1 MGDIVISIYN
11 LTRKKTAILRNL
23 YQVSYE
29 KPVNQIW
36 SAGFYLPAN
45 DPARKKIE
53 QLHFAEIKDVDG
65 EYIGLFRVMNRTT
78 TFNSTGKYI
87 KYDLSHVLSTLIDS
101 AIEGY
106 RQTGKAWTTKAVIEW
121 ILSFQNV
128 KNWQLG
134 RCDFDSLFEYSFE
147 NQNGLADAL
156 FSVTEPFSEEFMWTY
171 DTTSYPWTI
180 NLIKPDTKPV
190 CRIREGWN
198 LKNLSV
204 EENPLKIV
212 NKIYAL
218 GKGDGINN
226 LNFKKING
234 GKNYVEDIVSQNDYG
249 LIEYIWKD
257 ERFLNEEALLASA
270 KAMLEKFKRPLVI
283 WDTTALDLTKSIP
296 SKSTIKIPSVDK
308 LRSGQVVQL
317 WTEMF
322 GVVNLRIVNEKKSDM
337 FGDPGSIDLEIG
349 YIGETIATTLADLER
364 KMEIY
369 KLSSVGATNKDTVT
383 FAENCDEGFPLKIKF
398 YCEEELKRIN
408 KILLTY
414 QTERYRAYSRATKG
428 GGAIVSGGTTAGGG
442 AYVSGSSTQSG
453 GGTTVG
459 STSQSGG
466 GSTQTS
472 SANGSHRHK
481 MFTFEGVINHNWGAA
496 NTANVFMGYN
506 RSMPIYVDGS
516 SQTGDLY
523 TAEAADN
530 HTHSVTV
537 PAHSHDFSVAIPAHS
552 HQFNI
557 NIPNHTHD
565 FKVDIPDHTH
575 EIDYGIWEDSATPSK
590 VEVKIDN
597 NVVATL
603 TGTTA
608 DRFDIV
614 EYLYNDDGIVTRGWH
629 TIEIKPIGARARFV
643 GQCTIYGFIGATDG
657 GEF

>member
-1 MGDIVISIYN
+1 MISIYN
-11 LTRKKTAILRNL
+11 LSRKKTAILRNF
-23 YQVSYE
+23 YKVSYE

-53 QLHFAEIKDVDG
+53 QLHYAEIKDKDG
-65 EYIGLFRVMNRTT
+65 EYIGLFRIMNRTT
-78 TFNSTGKYI
+78 TFDSTGKYI
-87 KYDLSHVLSTLIDS
+87 KYELSHVLSTLIDS

-106 RQTGKAWTTKAVIEW
+106 KQTGKAWTTTKVINW
-121 ILSFQNV
+121 ILSFQKV

-134 RCDFDSLFEYSFE
+134 RCDFDRLFEYSFE

-156 FSVTEPFSEEFMWTY
+156 FSVTEPFSEEYMWTY

-198 LKNLSV
+198 LKDLSV
-204 EENPLKIV
+204 EENPLKVV

-234 GKNYVEDIVSQNDYG
+234 GKNYVEDVQSQSDYG

-257 ERFLNEEALLASA
+257 ERFTNEESLLASA
-270 KAMLEKFKRPLVI
+270 AAMLEKFKRPIVT
-283 WDTTALDLTKSIP
+283 WKTTAVDLTKSIP

-349 YIGETIATTLADLER
+349 YIGETVATTLADLER
-364 KMEIY
+364 KMEIS

-383 FAENCDEGFPLKIKF
+383 FAENCDESFPLVINF

-414 QTERYRAYSRATKG
+414 QTEKYRAYSKATKG
-428 GGAIVSGGTTAGGG
+428 GGAIVSGGTTEGGG

-472 SANGSHRHK
+472 SANGSHRHL
-481 MFTFEGVINHNWGAA
+481 MFRMGSNAQAISSGLVYTAAQSSIGGSRGV
-496 NTANVFMGYN
+496 VL
-506 RSMPIYVDGS
+506 SSKDGDPP
-516 SQTGDLY
+516 GDLY

-530 HTHSVTV
+530 HSHTVNIPAHTHNFSVTV
-537 PAHSHDFSVAIPAHS
+537 PAHS

-565 FKVDIPDHTH
+565 FKIDIPDHTH
-575 EIDYGIWEDSATPSK
+575 EIDYGIWEDSKTPSK

-597 NVVATL
+597 KVVTTL
-603 TGTTA
+603 TGTSA

-614 EYLYNDDGIVTRGWH
+614 EFLYNDDGLVTRGWH

>member
-1 MGDIVISIYN
+1 MITTYN
-11 LTRKKTAILRNL
+11 FDRKKTAILRNV

-53 QLHFAEIKDVDG
+53 QLHYAEIKDKDG
-65 EYIGLFRVMNRTT
+65 EYIGLFRIMNRTT
-78 TFNSTGKYI
+78 TFDSTGKYI
-87 KYDLSHVLSTLIDS
+87 KYELSHVLSTLIDS

-106 RQTGKAWTTKAVIEW
+106 KQTGKAWTTTKVINW
-121 ILSFQNV
+121 ILSFQKV

-134 RCDFDSLFEYSFE
+134 RCDFDRLFEYSFE

-156 FSVTEPFSEEFMWTY
+156 FSVTEPFPEDFMWTY

-198 LKNLSV
+198 LKDLSV
-204 EENPLKIV
+204 EENPLKVV

-226 LNFKKING
+226 LNFKKINN
-234 GKNYVEDIVSQNDYG
+234 GKNYVEDLNSQNEYG

-257 ERFLNEEALLASA
+257 ERFTNEQSLLASA
-270 KAMLEKFKRPLVI
+270 KAMLEKFKRPIVS
-283 WDTTALDLTKSIP
+283 WKTTAVDLTKSIP
-296 SKSTIKIPSVDK
+296 SKSTIRIPSIDK
-308 LRSGQVVQL
+308 LRTGQVVQL

-322 GVVNLRIVNEKKSDM
+322 GTVNLRIVNEKKSDM
-337 FGDPGSIDLEIG
+337 FGDPGNIQLEIG
-349 YIGETIATTLADLER
+349 YIGETVATTLADLER
-364 KMEIY
+364 KMEIS

-383 FAENCDEGFPLKIKF
+383 FAENCDESFPLVINF

-414 QTERYRAYSRATKG
+414 QTEKYRAYSKATKG
-428 GGAIVSGGTTAGGG
+428 GGAIVSGGTTEGGG

-472 SANGSHRHK
+472 SANGSHRHL
-481 MFTFEGVINHNWGAA
+481 MFRMGSNAQAISSGLVYTAAQSSIGGSRGV
-496 NTANVFMGYN
+496 VL
-506 RSMPIYVDGS
+506 SSKDGDPP
-516 SQTGDLY
+516 GDLY

-530 HTHSVTV
+530 HSHTVNIPAHTHGFSVTV
-537 PAHSHDFSVAIPAHS
+537 PAHS

-565 FKVDIPDHTH
+565 FKIDIPDHTH
-575 EIDYGIWEDSATPSK
+575 EIDYGIWEDSKIPSK

-597 NVVATL
+597 KVVTTL
-603 TGTTA
+603 TGTSA

-614 EYLYNDDGIVTRGWH
+614 EFLYNDDGLVTRGWH

>member
-1 MGDIVISIYN
+1 MISIYN
-11 LTRKKTAILRNL
+11 LSRKKTAILRNF
-23 YQVSYE
+23 YKVSYE

-53 QLHFAEIKDVDG
+53 QLHYAEIKDKDG
-65 EYIGLFRVMNRTT
+65 EYIGLFRIMNRTT
-78 TFNSTGKYI
+78 TFDSTGKYI
-87 KYDLSHVLSTLIDS
+87 KYELSHVLSTLIDS

-106 RQTGKAWTTKAVIEW
+106 KQTGKAWTTTKVINW
-121 ILSFQNV
+121 ILSFQKV

-134 RCDFDSLFEYSFE
+134 RCDFDRLFEYSFE

-198 LKNLSV
+198 LKDLSV
-204 EENPLKIV
+204 EENPLKVV

-234 GKNYVEDIVSQNDYG
+234 GKNYVEDLQSQNDYG

-257 ERFLNEEALLASA
+257 ERFTNEESLLASA
-270 KAMLEKFKRPLVI
+270 TAMLEKFKRPIVT
-283 WDTTALDLTKSIP
+283 WKTTAVDLTKSIP

-337 FGDPGSIDLEIG
+337 FGDPGNIDLEIG
-349 YIGETIATTLADLER
+349 YIGETVATTLADLER
-364 KMEIY
+364 KMEIS

-383 FAENCDEGFPLKIKF
+383 FAENCDESFPLVINF

-414 QTERYRAYSRATKG
+414 QTEKYRAYSKATKG
-428 GGAIVSGGTTAGGG
+428 GGAIVSGGTTEGGG

-472 SANGSHRHK
+472 SANGSHRHL
-481 MFTFEGVINHNWGAA
+481 MFRMGSNAQAISSGLVYTAAQSSIGGSRGV
-496 NTANVFMGYN
+496 VL
-506 RSMPIYVDGS
+506 SSKDGDPP
-516 SQTGDLY
+516 GDLY

-530 HTHSVTV
+530 HSHTVNIPAHTHGFSVTV
-537 PAHSHDFSVAIPAHS
+537 PAHS

-557 NIPNHTHD
+557 NIPNHTHN
-565 FKVDIPDHTH
+565 FKIDIPDHTH
-575 EIDYGIWEDSATPSK
+575 EIDYGIWEDSKIPSK

-597 NVVATL
+597 KVVTTL
-603 TGTTA
+603 TGTSA

-614 EYLYNDDGIVTRGWH
+614 EFLYNDDGLVTRGWH

>member
-1 MGDIVISIYN
+1 MITIYN
-11 LTRKKTAILRNL
+11 LNKKKTAILRNF
-23 YQVSYE
+23 YKVSYE

-53 QLHFAEIKDVDG
+53 QLHYAEIKDKDG
-65 EYIGLFRVMNRTT
+65 EYIGLFRIMNRTT
-78 TFNSTGKYI
+78 TFNSSGKYI
-87 KYDLSHVLSTLIDS
+87 KYELSHVLSTLIDS

-106 RQTGKAWTTKAVIEW
+106 KQTGKAWTTTKVINW
-121 ILSFQNV
+121 ILSFQKV

-134 RCDFDSLFEYSFE
+134 RCDFDRLFEYSFE

-156 FSVTEPFSEEFMWTY
+156 FSVTEPFSEEYMWTY
-171 DTTSYPWTI
+171 DTTTYPWTI

-198 LKNLSV
+198 LKDLSV
-204 EENPLKIV
+204 EENPLKVV

-234 GKNYVEDIVSQNDYG
+234 GKNYVEDLQSQNDYG

-257 ERFLNEEALLASA
+257 ERFTNEESLLASA
-270 KAMLEKFKRPLVI
+270 TAMLEKFKRPIVT
-283 WDTTALDLTKSIP
+283 WKTTAVDLTKSIP

-337 FGDPGSIDLEIG
+337 FGDPGNIDLEIG
-349 YIGETIATTLADLER
+349 YIGETVATTLADLER
-364 KMEIY
+364 QMEIS

-383 FAENCDEGFPLKIKF
+383 FAENCDENFPLKINF

-414 QTERYRAYSRATKG
+414 QTEKYRAYSKATKG

-466 GSTQTS
+466 GATS
-472 SANGSHRHK
+472 SANGSHRHATLK
-481 MFTFEGVINHNWGAA
+481 YISDVSGETSVGSPRLYEAYGTGFRLIIPSV
-496 NTANVFMGYN
+496 
-506 RSMPIYVDGS
+506 SMAGDVTT
-516 SQTGDLY
+516 SQ
-523 TAEAADN
+523 AADD
-530 HTHSVTV
+530 HTHTV
-537 PAHSHDFSVAIPAHS
+537 PAHTHNFSVTVPAHS

-565 FKVDIPDHTH
+565 FKIDIPDHTH
-575 EIDYGIWEDSATPSK
+575 EIDYGIWEDSKIPSK

-597 NVVATL
+597 KLVTTL
-603 TGTTA
+603 TSTSA

-614 EYLYNDDGIVTRGWH
+614 EFLYNDDGLVTRGWH

>member
-1 MGDIVISIYN
+1 MITIYN
-11 LTRKKTAILRNL
+11 LNQKKTAILRNP

-45 DPARKKIE
+45 DPARRKIE
-53 QLHFAEIKDVDG
+53 QLHYAEIKDKDG
-65 EYIGLFRVMNRTT
+65 EYIGLFRIMNRTT

-87 KYDLSHVLSTLIDS
+87 KYELSHVLSTLIDS

-106 RQTGKAWTTKAVIEW
+106 KQTGKAWTTTKVINW
-121 ILSFQNV
+121 ILSFQKV

-134 RCDFDSLFEYSFE
+134 RCDFDRLFEYSFE

-171 DTTSYPWTI
+171 DTTTYPWTI

-198 LKNLSV
+198 LKDLSV
-204 EENPLKIV
+204 EENPLKVV

-234 GKNYVEDIVSQNDYG
+234 GKNYVEDPQSQSDYG

-257 ERFLNEEALLASA
+257 ERFTNEESLLASA
-270 KAMLEKFKRPLVI
+270 TAMLEKFKRPIVT
-283 WDTTALDLTKSIP
+283 WKTTAVDLTKSIP

-337 FGDPGSIDLEIG
+337 FGNPGSIDLEIG
-349 YIGETIATTLADLER
+349 YIGETVATTLADLER
-364 KMEIY
+364 KMEIS

-383 FAENCDEGFPLKIKF
+383 FAENCDENFPLKIKF

-408 KILLTY
+408 KVLLTY
-414 QTERYRAYSRATKG
+414 QTEKYRAYSKATKG

-472 SANGSHRHK
+472 SANGSHRHL
-481 MFTFEGVINHNWGAA
+481 MFRMGSNAQAISSGLVYTAAQSSIGGSRGV
-496 NTANVFMGYN
+496 VL
-506 RSMPIYVDGS
+506 SSKDGDPP
-516 SQTGDLY
+516 GDLY

-530 HTHSVTV
+530 HSHTV
-537 PAHSHDFSVAIPAHS
+537 NIPAHTHDFSVTVPAHS

-565 FKVDIPDHTH
+565 FKIDIPDHTH
-575 EIDYGIWEDSATPSK
+575 EIDYGIWEDSKTPSK

-597 NVVATL
+597 KVVTTL
-603 TGTTA
+603 TGTSA

-614 EYLYNDDGIVTRGWH
+614 EFLYNDDGLVTRGWH

>member
-1 MGDIVISIYN
+1 MISLYN
-11 LTRKKTAILRNL
+11 LGRKKTAVLRNP

-45 DPARKKIE
+45 DPARKKVE
-53 QLHFAEIKDVDG
+53 QLHYAELKDNDG

-87 KYDLSHVLSTLIDS
+87 KYELSHVLSTLIDS

-106 RQTGKAWTTKAVIEW
+106 KQTGRAWTTKAVIEW
-121 ILSFQNV
+121 ILSFQKV
-128 KNWQLG
+128 KNWKLG
-134 RCDFDSLFEYSFE
+134 RCDFDRLFEYSFE

-156 FSVTEPFSEEFMWTY
+156 FSVTEPFPEDFMWTY

-198 LKNLSV
+198 LKDLSV
-204 EENPLKIV
+204 EENPLKVV

-234 GKNYVEDIVSQNDYG
+234 GKNYVEDLNSQNEYG

-257 ERFLNEEALLASA
+257 ERFTNEQSLLASA
-270 KAMLEKFKRPLVI
+270 KAMLEKFKRPIVS
-283 WDTTALDLTKSIP
+283 WKTTAVDLTKSIP
-296 SKSTIKIPSVDK
+296 SKSTIRIPSIDK
-308 LRSGQVVQL
+308 LRTGQVVQL

-322 GVVNLRIVNEKKSDM
+322 GTVNLRIVNEKKSDM
-337 FGDPGSIDLEIG
+337 FGDPGNIQLEIG
-349 YIGETIATTLADLER
+349 YIGETVATTLADLER
-364 KMEIY
+364 KMEIS

-537 PAHSHDFSVAIPAHS
+537 PAHSHNFSVSIPAHS

-565 FKVDIPDHTH
+565 FKVDIPDHIH

-603 TGTTA
+603 TGTSA

>member
-1 MGDIVISIYN
+1 MISVFN
-11 LTRKKTAILRNL
+11 QNRKKILIIRNS

-45 DPARKKIE
+45 DPARRKIE
-53 QLHFAEIKDVDG
+53 QLHYAEIKDKDG
-65 EYIGLFRVMNRTT
+65 EYIGLFRIMNRTT

-87 KYDLSHVLSTLIDS
+87 KYELSHVLSTLIDS

-106 RQTGKAWTTKAVIEW
+106 KQTGKAWTTTKVINW
-121 ILSFQNV
+121 ILSFQKV

-134 RCDFDSLFEYSFE
+134 RCDFDRLFEYSFE

-171 DTTSYPWTI
+171 DTTTYPWTI

-198 LKNLSV
+198 LKDLSV
-204 EENPLKIV
+204 EENPLKVV

-234 GKNYVEDIVSQNDYG
+234 GKNYVEDPQSQSEYG

-257 ERFLNEEALLASA
+257 ERFTNEESLLASA
-270 KAMLEKFKRPLVI
+270 TAMLEKFKRPIVT
-283 WDTTALDLTKSIP
+283 WKTTAVDLTKSIP

-337 FGDPGSIDLEIG
+337 FGDPGNIDLEIG
-349 YIGETIATTLADLER
+349 YIGETVATTLADLER
-364 KMEIY
+364 KMEIS

-383 FAENCDEGFPLKIKF
+383 FAENCDENFPLKIKF

-414 QTERYRAYSRATKG
+414 QTEKYRAYSKATKG

-472 SANGSHRHK
+472 SANGSHRHL
-481 MFTFEGVINHNWGAA
+481 MFRMGTNAQAISSGLVYTAAQSSIGGSRGV
-496 NTANVFMGYN
+496 VL
-506 RSMPIYVDGS
+506 SSKDGDPP
-516 SQTGDLY
+516 GDLY

-530 HTHSVTV
+530 HSHTV
-537 PAHSHDFSVAIPAHS
+537 NIPAHTHDFSVTVPAHS

-565 FKVDIPDHTH
+565 FKIDIPDHTH
-575 EIDYGIWEDSATPSK
+575 EIDYGIWEDSKTPSK

-597 NVVATL
+597 KVVTTL
-603 TGTTA
+603 TGTSA

-614 EYLYNDDGIVTRGWH
+614 EFLYNDDGLVTRGWH

>member
-1 MGDIVISIYN
+1 MISIYN
-11 LTRKKTAILRNL
+11 LSRKKTAILRNF
-23 YQVSYE
+23 YKVSYE

-53 QLHFAEIKDVDG
+53 QLHYAEIKDKDG
-65 EYIGLFRVMNRTT
+65 EYIGLFRIMNRTT
-78 TFNSTGKYI
+78 TFDSTGKYI
-87 KYDLSHVLSTLIDS
+87 KYELSHVLSTLIDS

-106 RQTGKAWTTKAVIEW
+106 KQTGKAWTTTKVINW
-121 ILSFQNV
+121 ILSFQKV

-134 RCDFDSLFEYSFE
+134 RCDFDRLFEYSFE

-156 FSVTEPFSEEFMWTY
+156 FSVTEPFPEDFMWTY

-198 LKNLSV
+198 LKDLSV
-204 EENPLKIV
+204 EENPLKVV

-226 LNFKKING
+226 LNFKKINN
-234 GKNYVEDIVSQNDYG
+234 GKNYVEDLNSQNEYG

-257 ERFLNEEALLASA
+257 ERFTNEQSLLASA
-270 KAMLEKFKRPLVI
+270 KAMLEKFKRPIVS
-283 WDTTALDLTKSIP
+283 WKTTAVDLTKSIP
-296 SKSTIKIPSVDK
+296 SKSTIRIPSIDK
-308 LRSGQVVQL
+308 LRTGQVVQL

-322 GVVNLRIVNEKKSDM
+322 GTVNLRIVNEKKSDM
-337 FGDPGSIDLEIG
+337 FGDPGNIQLEIG
-349 YIGETIATTLADLER
+349 YIGETVATTLADLER
-364 KMEIY
+364 KMEIS

-383 FAENCDEGFPLKIKF
+383 FAENCDESFPLVINF

-414 QTERYRAYSRATKG
+414 QTEKYRAYSKATKG
-428 GGAIVSGGTTAGGG
+428 GGAIVSGGTTEGGG

-472 SANGSHRHK
+472 SANGSHRHL
-481 MFTFEGVINHNWGAA
+481 MFRMGSNAQAISSGLVYTAAQSSIGGSRGV
-496 NTANVFMGYN
+496 VL
-506 RSMPIYVDGS
+506 SSKDGDPP
-516 SQTGDLY
+516 GDLY

-530 HTHSVTV
+530 HSHTVNIPAHTHGFSVTV
-537 PAHSHDFSVAIPAHS
+537 PAHS

-565 FKVDIPDHTH
+565 FKIDIPDHTH
-575 EIDYGIWEDSATPSK
+575 EIDYGIWEDSKIPSK

-597 NVVATL
+597 KVVTTL
-603 TGTTA
+603 TGTSA

-614 EYLYNDDGIVTRGWH
+614 EFLYNDDGLVTRGWH

>member
-1 MGDIVISIYN
+1 MITIYN
-11 LTRKKTAILRNL
+11 LNQRKTAILRNP

-53 QLHFAEIKDVDG
+53 QLHFAEIKDTDG
-65 EYIGLFRVMNRTT
+65 EYIGLFRIMNRTT

-87 KYDLSHVLSTLIDS
+87 KYELSHVLSTLIDS

-106 RQTGKAWTTKAVIEW
+106 RQTGRAWTTRRVIEW
-121 ILSFQNV
+121 ILSFQKV

-134 RCDFDSLFEYSFE
+134 RCDFDRLFEYSFE

-156 FSVTEPFSEEFMWTY
+156 FSITEPFSEDFMWSY
-171 DTTSYPWTI
+171 DTTTYPWTI
-180 NLIKPDTKPV
+180 NLIKPETKPV

-198 LKNLSV
+198 LKDLSV
-204 EENPLKIV
+204 EENPLKVV

-234 GKNYVEDIVSQNDYG
+234 GKNYVEDIQSQNDYG

-257 ERFLNEEALLASA
+257 ERFTNEESLLASA
-270 KAMLEKFKRPLVI
+270 TAMLEKFKRPI
-283 WDTTALDLTKSIP
+283 ITWKTTVVDLTKSIP

-349 YIGETIATTLADLER
+349 YIGETVATTLADLER
-364 KMEIY
+364 KMEIS

-383 FAENCDEGFPLKIKF
+383 FAENCDENFSLKIKF

-414 QTERYRAYSRATKG
+414 QTEKYRAYSKATKG

-472 SANGSHRHK
+472 SANGSHRHL
-481 MFTFEGVINHNWGAA
+481 MFRMGTNAQAISSGLVYTAAQSSIGGSRGV
-496 NTANVFMGYN
+496 VL
-506 RSMPIYVDGS
+506 SSKDGDPP
-516 SQTGDLY
+516 GDLY

-530 HTHSVTV
+530 HSHTV
-537 PAHSHDFSVAIPAHS
+537 NIPAHTHDFSVTVPAHS

-557 NIPNHTHD
+557 NIPNHTHN
-565 FKVDIPDHTH
+565 FKIDIPDHTH
-575 EIDYGIWEDSATPSK
+575 EIDYGIWEDSKTPSK

-597 NVVATL
+597 KVVTTL
-603 TGTTA
+603 TGTSA

-614 EYLYNDDGIVTRGWH
+614 EFLYNDDGLVTRGWH

>member
-1 MGDIVISIYN
+1 VISLYN
-11 LTRKKTAILRNL
+11 LGRKKTAVLRNP

-45 DPARKKIE
+45 DPARKKVE
-53 QLHFAEIKDVDG
+53 QLHYAELKDNDG

-87 KYDLSHVLSTLIDS
+87 KYELSHVLSTLIDS

-106 RQTGKAWTTKAVIEW
+106 KQTGRAWTTKAVIEW
-121 ILSFQNV
+121 ILSFQKV
-128 KNWQLG
+128 KNWKLG
-134 RCDFDSLFEYSFE
+134 RCDFDRLFEYSFE

-156 FSVTEPFSEEFMWTY
+156 FSVTEPFPEDFMWTY

-198 LKNLSV
+198 LKDLSV
-204 EENPLKIV
+204 EENPLKVV

-234 GKNYVEDIVSQNDYG
+234 GKNYVEDLNSQNEYG

-257 ERFLNEEALLASA
+257 ERFTNEQSLLASA
-270 KAMLEKFKRPLVI
+270 KAMLEKFKRPIVS
-283 WDTTALDLTKSIP
+283 WKTTAVDLTKSIP
-296 SKSTIKIPSVDK
+296 SKSTIRIPSIDK
-308 LRSGQVVQL
+308 LRTGQVVQL

-322 GVVNLRIVNEKKSDM
+322 GTVNLRIVNEKKSDM
-337 FGDPGSIDLEIG
+337 FGDPGNIQLEIG
-349 YIGETIATTLADLER
+349 YIGETVATTLADLER
-364 KMEIY
+364 KMEIS

-537 PAHSHDFSVAIPAHS
+537 PAHSHNFSVSIPAHS

-565 FKVDIPDHTH
+565 FKVDIPDHIH

-603 TGTTA
+603 TGTSA

>member
-1 MGDIVISIYN
+1 MISIYN
-11 LTRKKTAILRNL
+11 LSRKKTAILRNF
-23 YQVSYE
+23 YKVSYE

-53 QLHFAEIKDVDG
+53 QLHYAEIKDKDG
-65 EYIGLFRVMNRTT
+65 EYIGLFRIMNRTT
-78 TFNSTGKYI
+78 TFDSTGKYI
-87 KYDLSHVLSTLIDS
+87 KYELSHVLSTLIDS

-106 RQTGKAWTTKAVIEW
+106 KQTGKAWTTTKVINW
-121 ILSFQNV
+121 ILSFQKV

-134 RCDFDSLFEYSFE
+134 RCDFDRLFEYSFE

-198 LKNLSV
+198 LKDLSV
-204 EENPLKIV
+204 EENPLKVV

-234 GKNYVEDIVSQNDYG
+234 GKNYVEDLQSQNDYG

-257 ERFLNEEALLASA
+257 ERFTNEESLLASA
-270 KAMLEKFKRPLVI
+270 TAMLEKFKRPIVT
-283 WDTTALDLTKSIP
+283 WKTTAVDLTKSIP

-349 YIGETIATTLADLER
+349 YIGETVATTLADLER
-364 KMEIY
+364 KMEIS

-383 FAENCDEGFPLKIKF
+383 FAENCDENFPLKINF

-414 QTERYRAYSRATKG
+414 QTEKYRAYSKATKG

-472 SANGSHRHK
+472 SANGSHRHL
-481 MFTFEGVINHNWGAA
+481 MFRMGSNAQAISSGLVYTAAQSSIGGSRGV
-496 NTANVFMGYN
+496 VL
-506 RSMPIYVDGS
+506 SSKDGDPP
-516 SQTGDLY
+516 GDLY

-530 HTHSVTV
+530 HSHTVNIPAHTHGFSVTV
-537 PAHSHDFSVAIPAHS
+537 PAHS

-565 FKVDIPDHTH
+565 FKIDIPDHTH
-575 EIDYGIWEDSATPSK
+575 EIDYGIWEDSKIPSK

-597 NVVATL
+597 KVVTTL
-603 TGTTA
+603 TGTSA

-614 EYLYNDDGIVTRGWH
+614 EFLYNDDGLVTRGWH

>member
-1 MGDIVISIYN
+1 MISILN
-11 LTRKKTAILRNL
+11 LNRKKTAVLRNP

-45 DPARKKIE
+45 DPARKKVE
-53 QLHFAEIKDVDG
+53 QLHYAEIKDNDG

-87 KYDLSHVLSTLIDS
+87 KYELSHVLSTLIDS

-106 RQTGKAWTTKAVIEW
+106 KQTGRAWTTKAVIEW
-121 ILSFQNV
+121 ILSFQKV
-128 KNWQLG
+128 KNWKLG
-134 RCDFDSLFEYSFE
+134 RCDFDRLFEYSFE

-156 FSVTEPFSEEFMWTY
+156 FSVTEPFPEDFMWTY

-198 LKNLSV
+198 LKDLSV
-204 EENPLKIV
+204 EENPLKVV

-234 GKNYVEDIVSQNDYG
+234 GKNYVEDLNSQNEYG

-257 ERFLNEEALLASA
+257 ERFTNEQSLLASA
-270 KAMLEKFKRPLVI
+270 KAMLEKFKRPIVS
-283 WDTTALDLTKSIP
+283 WKTTAVDLTKSIP
-296 SKSTIKIPSVDK
+296 SKSIIRIPSIDK
-308 LRSGQVVQL
+308 LRTGQVVQL

-322 GVVNLRIVNEKKSDM
+322 GTVNLRIVNEKKPDM
-337 FGDPGSIDLEIG
+337 FGDPGNIQLEIG
-349 YIGETIATTLADLER
+349 YIGETVATTLADLER
-364 KMEIY
+364 KMEIA

-383 FAENCDEGFPLKIKF
+383 FAENCDEGFPLEIKF

-428 GGAIVSGGTTAGGG
+428 GGAVISGGTTSGGG

-466 GSTQTS
+466 GATS
-472 SANGSHRHK
+472 SANGSHRHR
-481 MFTFEGVINHNWGAA
+481 MFIDQTDFVGPVNTNPRLYSAYGQGFLKFEST
-496 NTANVFMGYN
+496 NTND
-506 RSMPIYVDGS
+506 IYTE
-516 SQTGDLY
+516 Q
-523 TAEAADN
+523 AADN
-530 HTHSVTV
+530 HTHTVPAHTHDFSVTV
-537 PAHSHDFSVAIPAHS
+537 PPHS

-565 FKVDIPDHTH
+565 FQVALPDHTH
-575 EIDYGIWEDSATPSK
+575 EIDYGIWEDSKTPTR

-603 TGTTA
+603 TGTSA

>member
-1 MGDIVISIYN
+1 MISILN
-11 LTRKKTAILRNL
+11 LNRKKTAVLRNS

-29 KPVNQIW
+29 KTVNQIW

-45 DPARKKIE
+45 DPARKKVE
-53 QLHFAEIKDVDG
+53 QLHYAEIKDNDG

-87 KYDLSHVLSTLIDS
+87 KYELSHVLSTLIDS

-106 RQTGKAWTTKAVIEW
+106 KQTGRAWTTKAVIEW
-121 ILSFQNV
+121 ILSFQKV
-128 KNWQLG
+128 KNWKLG
-134 RCDFDSLFEYSFE
+134 RCDFDRLFEYSFE

-156 FSVTEPFSEEFMWTY
+156 FSVTEPFPEDFMWTY

-198 LKNLSV
+198 LKDLSV
-204 EENPLKIV
+204 EENPLKVV

-234 GKNYVEDIVSQNDYG
+234 GKNYVEDLNSQNEYG

-257 ERFLNEEALLASA
+257 ERFTNEQSLLASA
-270 KAMLEKFKRPLVI
+270 KAMLEKFKRPIVS
-283 WDTTALDLTKSIP
+283 WKTTAVDLTKSIP
-296 SKSTIKIPSVDK
+296 SKSTIRIPSIDK
-308 LRSGQVVQL
+308 LRTGQVVQL

-322 GVVNLRIVNEKKSDM
+322 GTVNLRIVNEKKSDM
-337 FGDPGSIDLEIG
+337 FGDPGNIQLEIG
-349 YIGETIATTLADLER
+349 YIGETVATTLADLER
-364 KMEIY
+364 KMEIA

-383 FAENCDEGFPLKIKF
+383 FAENCDEAFPLEIKF

-428 GGAIVSGGTTAGGG
+428 GGAVISGGTTSGGG

-466 GSTQTS
+466 GATS
-472 SANGSHRHK
+472 SANGSHRHR
-481 MFTFEGVINHNWGAA
+481 MFIDQTDFVGPVNTNPRLYSAYGQGFLKFEST
-496 NTANVFMGYN
+496 NTND
-506 RSMPIYVDGS
+506 IYTE
-516 SQTGDLY
+516 Q
-523 TAEAADN
+523 AADN
-530 HTHSVTV
+530 HTHTVPAHTHDFSVTV
-537 PAHSHDFSVAIPAHS
+537 PPHS
-552 HQFNI
+552 HQFSI
-557 NIPNHTHD
+557 NIPNHTHN
-565 FKVDIPDHTH
+565 FQVALPDHTH
-575 EIDYGIWEDSATPSK
+575 EIDYGIWEDSKTPTR

-603 TGTTA
+603 TGTSA

>member
-1 MGDIVISIYN
+1 M
-11 LTRKKTAILRNL
+11 RNP

-45 DPARKKIE
+45 DPARKKVE
-53 QLHFAEIKDVDG
+53 QLHYAEIKDNDG

-87 KYDLSHVLSTLIDS
+87 KYELSHVLSTLIDS

-106 RQTGKAWTTKAVIEW
+106 KQTGRAWTTKAVIEW
-121 ILSFQNV
+121 ILSFQKV
-128 KNWQLG
+128 KNWKLG
-134 RCDFDSLFEYSFE
+134 RCDFDRLFEYSFE

-156 FSVTEPFSEEFMWTY
+156 FSVTEPFPEDFMWTY

-198 LKNLSV
+198 LKDLSV
-204 EENPLKIV
+204 EENPLKVV

-234 GKNYVEDIVSQNDYG
+234 GKNYVEDLNSQNEYG

-257 ERFLNEEALLASA
+257 ERFTNEQSLLASA
-270 KAMLEKFKRPLVI
+270 KAMLEKFKRPIVS
-283 WDTTALDLTKSIP
+283 WKTTAVDLTKSIP
-296 SKSTIKIPSVDK
+296 SKSTIRIPSIDK
-308 LRSGQVVQL
+308 LRTGQVVQL

-322 GVVNLRIVNEKKSDM
+322 GTVNLRIVNEKKSDM
-337 FGDPGSIDLEIG
+337 FGDPGNIQLEIG
-349 YIGETIATTLADLER
+349 YIGETVATTLADLER
-364 KMEIY
+364 KMEIA

-383 FAENCDEGFPLKIKF
+383 FAENCDEGFPLEIKF

-428 GGAIVSGGTTAGGG
+428 GGAVISGGTTSGGG

-466 GSTQTS
+466 GATS
-472 SANGSHRHK
+472 SANGSHRHR
-481 MFTFEGVINHNWGAA
+481 MFIDQTDFVGPVNTNPRLYSAYGQGFLKFEST
-496 NTANVFMGYN
+496 NTND
-506 RSMPIYVDGS
+506 IYTE
-516 SQTGDLY
+516 Q
-523 TAEAADN
+523 AADN
-530 HTHSVTV
+530 HTHTVPAHTHDFSVTV
-537 PAHSHDFSVAIPAHS
+537 PPHS

-565 FKVDIPDHTH
+565 FQVALPDHTH
-575 EIDYGIWEDSATPSK
+575 EIDYGIWEDSKTPTR

-597 NVVATL
+597 NVVASL
-603 TGTTA
+603 TGTSA

-614 EYLYNDDGIVTRGWH
+614 QFLYNEDGIVTRGWH

>member
-1 MGDIVISIYN
+1 MITIYN
-11 LTRKKTAILRNL
+11 LNQKKTAILRNP

-45 DPARKKIE
+45 DPAKRKIE
-53 QLHFAEIKDVDG
+53 QLHYAEIKDKDG
-65 EYIGLFRVMNRTT
+65 EYIGLFRIMNRTT

-87 KYDLSHVLSTLIDS
+87 KYELSHVLSTLIDS

-106 RQTGKAWTTKAVIEW
+106 KQTGKAWTTTKVINW
-121 ILSFQNV
+121 ILSFQKV

-134 RCDFDSLFEYSFE
+134 RCDFDRLFEYSFE

-156 FSVTEPFSEEFMWTY
+156 FSVTEPFPEDFMWTY
-171 DTTSYPWTI
+171 DTTTYPWTI

-198 LKNLSV
+198 LKDLSV
-204 EENPLKIV
+204 EENPLKVV

-234 GKNYVEDIVSQNDYG
+234 GKNYVEDPQSQSEYG

-257 ERFLNEEALLASA
+257 ERFTNEESLLASA
-270 KAMLEKFKRPLVI
+270 TAMLEKFKRPIVT
-283 WDTTALDLTKSIP
+283 WKTTAVDLTKSIP

-349 YIGETIATTLADLER
+349 YIGETVATTLADLER
-364 KMEIY
+364 KMEIA

-466 GSTQTS
+466 GATS
-472 SANGSHRHK
+472 SANGSHRHATLK
-481 MFTFEGVINHNWGAA
+481 YISDVSAETSVGSPRLYEAYGTGFRLIIPSV
-496 NTANVFMGYN
+496 
-506 RSMPIYVDGS
+506 SMAGDVTT
-516 SQTGDLY
+516 SQ
-523 TAEAADN
+523 AADN
-530 HTHSVTV
+530 HTHTV
-537 PAHSHDFSVAIPAHS
+537 PAHTHDFSVTVPAHS

-565 FKVDIPDHTH
+565 FQINIPDHTH
-575 EIDYGIWEDSATPSK
+575 EIDYGIWEDSKTPSK

-597 NVVATL
+597 KVVTTL
-603 TGTTA
+603 TGTNA

-614 EYLYNDDGIVTRGWH
+614 EFLYNDDGLVTRGWH

>member
-1 MGDIVISIYN
+1 MISIYN
-11 LTRKKTAILRNL
+11 LSRKKTAILRNF
-23 YQVSYE
+23 YKVSYE

-53 QLHFAEIKDVDG
+53 QLHYAEIKDKDG
-65 EYIGLFRVMNRTT
+65 EYIGLFRIMNRTT
-78 TFNSTGKYI
+78 TFDSTGKYI
-87 KYDLSHVLSTLIDS
+87 KYELSHVLSTLIDS

-106 RQTGKAWTTKAVIEW
+106 KQTGKAWTTTKVINW
-121 ILSFQNV
+121 ILSFQKV

-134 RCDFDSLFEYSFE
+134 RCDFDRLFEYSFE

-198 LKNLSV
+198 LKDLSV
-204 EENPLKIV
+204 EENPLKVV

-234 GKNYVEDIVSQNDYG
+234 GKNYVEDLQSQNDYG

-257 ERFLNEEALLASA
+257 ERFTNEESLLASA
-270 KAMLEKFKRPLVI
+270 TAMLEKFKRPIVT
-283 WDTTALDLTKSIP
+283 WKTTAVDLTKSIP

-349 YIGETIATTLADLER
+349 YIGETVATTLADLER
-364 KMEIY
+364 KMEIS

-383 FAENCDEGFPLKIKF
+383 FAENCDESFPLVINF

-414 QTERYRAYSRATKG
+414 QTEKYRAYSKATKG
-428 GGAIVSGGTTAGGG
+428 GGAIVSGGTTEGGG

-472 SANGSHRHK
+472 SANGSHRHL
-481 MFTFEGVINHNWGAA
+481 MFRMGSNAQAISSGLVYTAAQSSIGGSRGV
-496 NTANVFMGYN
+496 VL
-506 RSMPIYVDGS
+506 SSKDGDPP
-516 SQTGDLY
+516 GDLY

-530 HTHSVTV
+530 HSHTVNIPAHTHGFSVTV
-537 PAHSHDFSVAIPAHS
+537 PAHS

-565 FKVDIPDHTH
+565 FKIDIPDHTH
-575 EIDYGIWEDSATPSK
+575 EIDYGIWEDSKIPSK

-597 NVVATL
+597 KVVTTL
-603 TGTTA
+603 TGTSA

-614 EYLYNDDGIVTRGWH
+614 EFLYNDDGLVTRGWH

>member
-1 MGDIVISIYN
+1 MN
-11 LTRKKTAILRNL
+11 LNRKKTAVLRNP

-45 DPARKKIE
+45 DPARKKVE
-53 QLHFAEIKDVDG
+53 QLHYAEIKDNDG

-87 KYDLSHVLSTLIDS
+87 KYELSHVLSTLIDS

-106 RQTGKAWTTKAVIEW
+106 KQTGRAWTTKAVIEW
-121 ILSFQNV
+121 ILSFQKV
-128 KNWQLG
+128 KNWKLG
-134 RCDFDSLFEYSFE
+134 RCDFDRLFEYSFE

-156 FSVTEPFSEEFMWTY
+156 FSVTEPFPEDFMWTY

-198 LKNLSV
+198 LKDLSV
-204 EENPLKIV
+204 EENPLKVV

-234 GKNYVEDIVSQNDYG
+234 GKNYVEDLNSQNEYG

-257 ERFLNEEALLASA
+257 ERFTNEQSLLASA
-270 KAMLEKFKRPLVI
+270 KAMLEKFKRPIVS
-283 WDTTALDLTKSIP
+283 WKTTAVDLTKSIP
-296 SKSTIKIPSVDK
+296 SKSTIRIPSIDK
-308 LRSGQVVQL
+308 LRTGQVVQL

-322 GVVNLRIVNEKKSDM
+322 GTVNLRIVNEKKSDM
-337 FGDPGSIDLEIG
+337 FGDPGNIQLEIG
-349 YIGETIATTLADLER
+349 YIGETVATTLADLER
-364 KMEIY
+364 KMEIA

-383 FAENCDEGFPLKIKF
+383 FAENCDEGFPLEIKF

-428 GGAIVSGGTTAGGG
+428 GGAVISGGTTSGGG

-466 GSTQTS
+466 GATS
-472 SANGSHRHK
+472 SANGSHRHR
-481 MFTFEGVINHNWGAA
+481 MFIDQTDFVGPVNTNPRLYSAYGQGFLKFEST
-496 NTANVFMGYN
+496 NTND
-506 RSMPIYVDGS
+506 IYTE
-516 SQTGDLY
+516 Q
-523 TAEAADN
+523 AADN
-530 HTHSVTV
+530 HTHTVPAHTHDFSVTV
-537 PAHSHDFSVAIPAHS
+537 PSHS
-552 HQFNI
+552 HQFSI

-565 FKVDIPDHTH
+565 FQVALPDHTH
-575 EIDYGIWEDSATPSK
+575 EIDYGIWEDSKTPTR

-603 TGTTA
+603 TGTSA

>member
-1 MGDIVISIYN
+1 MISIYN
-11 LTRKKTAILRNL
+11 LSRKKTAILRNF
-23 YQVSYE
+23 YKVSYE

-53 QLHFAEIKDVDG
+53 QLHYAEIKDKDG
-65 EYIGLFRVMNRTT
+65 EYIGLFRIMNRTT
-78 TFNSTGKYI
+78 TFDSTGKYI
-87 KYDLSHVLSTLIDS
+87 KYELSHVLSTLIDS

-106 RQTGKAWTTKAVIEW
+106 KQTGKAWTTTKVINW
-121 ILSFQNV
+121 ILSFQKV

-134 RCDFDSLFEYSFE
+134 RCDFDRLFEYSFE

-156 FSVTEPFSEEFMWTY
+156 FSVTEPFSEEYMWTY

-198 LKNLSV
+198 LKDLSV
-204 EENPLKIV
+204 EENPLKVV

-234 GKNYVEDIVSQNDYG
+234 GKNYVEDVQSQSDYG

-257 ERFLNEEALLASA
+257 ERFTNEESLLASA
-270 KAMLEKFKRPLVI
+270 AAMLEKFKRPIVT
-283 WDTTALDLTKSIP
+283 WKTTAVDLTKSIP

-349 YIGETIATTLADLER
+349 YIGETVATTLADLER
-364 KMEIY
+364 KMEIA
-369 KLSSVGATNKDTVT
+369 KLSSVGATNKDTVI
-383 FAENCDEGFPLKIKF
+383 FAENCDENFPLVIKF

-414 QTERYRAYSRATKG
+414 QTEKYRAYSKATKG
-428 GGAIVSGGTTAGGG
+428 GGAVVKGGTTSGGG

-472 SANGSHRHK
+472 SANGSHRHL
-481 MFTFEGVINHNWGAA
+481 MFRMGSNAQAISSGLVYTAAQSSIGGSRGV
-496 NTANVFMGYN
+496 VL
-506 RSMPIYVDGS
+506 SSKDGDPP
-516 SQTGDLY
+516 GDLY

-530 HTHSVTV
+530 HSHTV
-537 PAHSHDFSVAIPAHS
+537 NIPAHTHDFSVTVPAHS

-565 FKVDIPDHTH
+565 FKIDIPDHTH
-575 EIDYGIWEDSATPSK
+575 EIDYGIWEDSKIPSK

-597 NVVATL
+597 KLVTTL
-603 TGTTA
+603 TGTSA

-614 EYLYNDDGIVTRGWH
+614 EFLYNDDGLVTRGWH

>member
-1 MGDIVISIYN
+1 MISIYN
-11 LTRKKTAILRNL
+11 LSRKKTAILRNF
-23 YQVSYE
+23 YKVSYE

-53 QLHFAEIKDVDG
+53 QLHYAEIKDKDG
-65 EYIGLFRVMNRTT
+65 EYIGLFRIMNRTT
-78 TFNSTGKYI
+78 TFDSTGKYI
-87 KYDLSHVLSTLIDS
+87 KYELSHVLSTLIDS

-106 RQTGKAWTTKAVIEW
+106 KQTGKAWTTTKVINW
-121 ILSFQNV
+121 ILSFQKV

-134 RCDFDSLFEYSFE
+134 RCDFDRLFEYSFE

-156 FSVTEPFSEEFMWTY
+156 FSVTEPFSEEYMWTY

-198 LKNLSV
+198 LKDLSV
-204 EENPLKIV
+204 EENPLKVV

-234 GKNYVEDIVSQNDYG
+234 GKNYVEDVQSQSDYG

-257 ERFLNEEALLASA
+257 ERFTNEESLLASA
-270 KAMLEKFKRPLVI
+270 AAMLEKFKRPIVT
-283 WDTTALDLTKSIP
+283 WKTTAVDLTKSIP

-349 YIGETIATTLADLER
+349 YIGETVATTLADLER
-364 KMEIY
+364 KMEIA

-383 FAENCDEGFPLKIKF
+383 FAENCDENFPLVIKF

-414 QTERYRAYSRATKG
+414 QTEKYRAYSKATKG
-428 GGAIVSGGTTAGGG
+428 GGAVVKGGTTSGGG

-472 SANGSHRHK
+472 SANGSHRHL
-481 MFTFEGVINHNWGAA
+481 MFRMGSNAQAISSGLVYTAAQSSIGGSRGV
-496 NTANVFMGYN
+496 VL
-506 RSMPIYVDGS
+506 SSKDGDPP
-516 SQTGDLY
+516 GDLY

-530 HTHSVTV
+530 HSHTV
-537 PAHSHDFSVAIPAHS
+537 NIPAHTHDFSVTVPAHS

-565 FKVDIPDHTH
+565 FKIDIPEHTH
-575 EIDYGIWEDSATPSK
+575 EIDYGIWEDSKTPSK

-597 NVVATL
+597 KVVTTL
-603 TGTTA
+603 TGTSA

-614 EYLYNDDGIVTRGWH
+614 EFLYNDDGLVTRGWH
-629 TIEIKPIGARARFV
+629 TIEIKPIRARARFV

>member
-1 MGDIVISIYN
+1 MITIYN
-11 LTRKKTAILRNL
+11 LEQKKTAILR
-23 YQVSYE
+23 YPYHVSYE

-45 DPARKKIE
+45 DPARKKVE
-53 QLHFAEIKDVDG
+53 QLHYAELKDNDG

-78 TFNSTGKYI
+78 TFNSAGKYI
-87 KYDLSHVLSTLIDS
+87 KYELSHVLSTLIDS

-106 RQTGKAWTTKAVIEW
+106 KQTGKAWTTTKVINW
-121 ILSFQNV
+121 ILSFQKV

-134 RCDFDSLFEYSFE
+134 RCDFDRLFEYSFE

-171 DTTSYPWTI
+171 DTTTYPWTI
-180 NLIKPDTKPV
+180 NLIKPHTKPV

-198 LKNLSV
+198 LKDLSV
-204 EENPLKIV
+204 EENPLKVV

-234 GKNYVEDIVSQNDYG
+234 GKNYVEDPQSQSDYG

-257 ERFLNEEALLASA
+257 ERFTNEESLLASA
-270 KAMLEKFKRPLVI
+270 TAMLEKFKRPIVT
-283 WDTTALDLTKSIP
+283 WKTTAVDLTKSIP

-349 YIGETIATTLADLER
+349 YIGETVATTLADLER
-364 KMEIY
+364 KMEIS

-383 FAENCDEGFPLKIKF
+383 FAENCDEIFPLKINF

-414 QTERYRAYSRATKG
+414 QTEKYRAYSKATKG

-472 SANGSHRHK
+472 SANGSHRHL
-481 MFTFEGVINHNWGAA
+481 MFRMGSNAQAISSGLVYTAAQSSIGGSRGV
-496 NTANVFMGYN
+496 VL
-506 RSMPIYVDGS
+506 SSKDGDPP
-516 SQTGDLY
+516 GDLY

-530 HTHSVTV
+530 HTHSVNIPAHTHNFSVAV
-537 PAHSHDFSVAIPAHS
+537 PAHSHD
-552 HQFNI
+552 FNI

-565 FKVDIPDHTH
+565 FKIDIPDHTH
-575 EIDYGIWEDSATPSK
+575 EIDYGIWEDSKTPSK

-597 NVVATL
+597 KVVTTL
-603 TGTTA
+603 TGTSA

-614 EYLYNDDGIVTRGWH
+614 EFLYNDDGLVTRGWH

>member
-1 MGDIVISIYN
+1 MISIFDLKRN
-11 LTRKKTAILRNL
+11 KTAVLQNP

-45 DPARKKIE
+45 DPARKKVE
-53 QLHFAEIKDVDG
+53 QLHYAELKDNDG

-87 KYDLSHVLSTLIDS
+87 KYELSHVLSTLIDS

-106 RQTGKAWTTKAVIEW
+106 KQTGRAWTTKAVIEW
-121 ILSFQNV
+121 ILSFQKV
-128 KNWQLG
+128 KNWKLG
-134 RCDFDSLFEYSFE
+134 RCDFDRLFEYSFE

-156 FSVTEPFSEEFMWTY
+156 FSVTEPFPEDFMWTY

-198 LKNLSV
+198 LKDLSV
-204 EENPLKIV
+204 EENPLKVV

-234 GKNYVEDIVSQNDYG
+234 GKNYVEDFNSQNEYG

-257 ERFLNEEALLASA
+257 ERFTNEQSLLASA
-270 KAMLEKFKRPLVI
+270 KAMLEKFKRPIVS
-283 WDTTALDLTKSIP
+283 WKTTAVDLTKSIP
-296 SKSTIKIPSVDK
+296 SKSTIRIPSIDK
-308 LRSGQVVQL
+308 LRTGQVVQL

-322 GVVNLRIVNEKKSDM
+322 GTVNLRIVNEKKSDM
-337 FGDPGSIDLEIG
+337 FGDPGNIQLEIG
-349 YIGETIATTLADLER
+349 YIGETVATTLADLER
-364 KMEIY
+364 KMEIA

-530 HTHSVTV
+530 HTHSITV
-537 PAHSHDFSVAIPAHS
+537 PAHSHDFSVSIPAHS

-565 FKVDIPDHTH
+565 FKVDIPDHIH
-575 EIDYGIWEDSATPSK
+575 EIDYGIWENSATPSK

-603 TGTTA
+603 TGTSA

>member
-1 MGDIVISIYN
+1 MISILN
-11 LTRKKTAILRNL
+11 LNRKKTAVLRNP

-45 DPARKKIE
+45 DPARKKVE
-53 QLHFAEIKDVDG
+53 QLHYAEIKDNDG

-87 KYDLSHVLSTLIDS
+87 KYELSHVLSTLIDS

-106 RQTGKAWTTKAVIEW
+106 KQTGRAWTTKAVIEW
-121 ILSFQNV
+121 ILSFQKV
-128 KNWQLG
+128 KNWKLG
-134 RCDFDSLFEYSFE
+134 RCDFDRLFEYSFE

-156 FSVTEPFSEEFMWTY
+156 FSVTEPFPEDFMWTY

-198 LKNLSV
+198 LKDLSV
-204 EENPLKIV
+204 EENPLKVV

-234 GKNYVEDIVSQNDYG
+234 GKNYVEDLNSQNEYG

-257 ERFLNEEALLASA
+257 ERFTNEQSLLASA
-270 KAMLEKFKRPLVI
+270 KAMLEKFKRPIVS
-283 WDTTALDLTKSIP
+283 WKTTAVDLTKSIP
-296 SKSTIKIPSVDK
+296 SKSTIRIPSIDK
-308 LRSGQVVQL
+308 LRTGQVVQL

-322 GVVNLRIVNEKKSDM
+322 GTVNLRIVNEKKSDM
-337 FGDPGSIDLEIG
+337 FGDPGNIQLEIG
-349 YIGETIATTLADLER
+349 YIGETVATTLADLER
-364 KMEIY
+364 KMEIA

-383 FAENCDEGFPLKIKF
+383 FAENCDEGFPLEIKF

-428 GGAIVSGGTTAGGG
+428 GGAVISGGTTSGGG

-466 GSTQTS
+466 GATS
-472 SANGSHRHK
+472 SANGSHRHR
-481 MFTFEGVINHNWGAA
+481 MFIDQTDFVGPVNTNPRLYSAYGQGFLKFEST
-496 NTANVFMGYN
+496 NTND
-506 RSMPIYVDGS
+506 IYTE
-516 SQTGDLY
+516 Q
-523 TAEAADN
+523 AADN
-530 HTHSVTV
+530 HTHTVPAHTHDFSVTV
-537 PAHSHDFSVAIPAHS
+537 PSHS
-552 HQFNI
+552 HQFSI

-565 FKVDIPDHTH
+565 FQVALPDHTH
-575 EIDYGIWEDSATPSK
+575 EIDYGIWEDSKTPTR

-603 TGTTA
+603 TGTSA

>member
-1 MGDIVISIYN
+1 MISIYN
-11 LTRKKTAILRNL
+11 LSRKKTAILRNF
-23 YQVSYE
+23 YKVSYE

-45 DPARKKIE
+45 DPVRKKIE
-53 QLHFAEIKDVDG
+53 QLHYAEIKDKDG
-65 EYIGLFRVMNRTT
+65 EYIGLFRIMNRTT
-78 TFNSTGKYI
+78 TFKLTGKYI
-87 KYDLSHVLSTLIDS
+87 KYELSHVLSTLIDS

-106 RQTGKAWTTKAVIEW
+106 KQTGKAWTTTKVINW
-121 ILSFQNV
+121 ILSFQKV

-134 RCDFDSLFEYSFE
+134 RCDFDRLFEYSFE

-198 LKNLSV
+198 LKDLSV
-204 EENPLKIV
+204 EENPLKVV

-234 GKNYVEDIVSQNDYG
+234 GKNYVEDLQSQNDYG

-257 ERFLNEEALLASA
+257 ERFTNEESLLASA
-270 KAMLEKFKRPLVI
+270 TAMLDKFKRPIVT
-283 WDTTALDLTKSIP
+283 WTTTAIDLTKSIP

-337 FGDPGSIDLEIG
+337 FGDPGNIDLEIG
-349 YIGETIATTLADLER
+349 YIGETVATTLADLER
-364 KMEIY
+364 KMEIS

-383 FAENCDEGFPLKIKF
+383 FAENCDENFPLKINF

-414 QTERYRAYSRATKG
+414 QTEKYRAYSKATKG

-472 SANGSHRHK
+472 SANGSHRHL
-481 MFTFEGVINHNWGAA
+481 MFRMGSNAQAISSGLVYTAAQSSIGGSRGV
-496 NTANVFMGYN
+496 VL
-506 RSMPIYVDGS
+506 SSKDGDPP
-516 SQTGDLY
+516 GDLY

-530 HTHSVTV
+530 HSHTV
-537 PAHSHDFSVAIPAHS
+537 NIPAHTHDFSVTVPAHS

-565 FKVDIPDHTH
+565 YKIDIPDHTH
-575 EIDYGIWEDSATPSK
+575 EIDYGIWEDSKTPSK

-597 NVVATL
+597 KVVTTL
-603 TGTTA
+603 TGTSA

-614 EYLYNDDGIVTRGWH
+614 EFLYNDDGLVTRGWH

>member
-1 MGDIVISIYN
+1 MISILN
-11 LTRKKTAILRNL
+11 LNRKKTAVLRNP

-45 DPARKKIE
+45 DPARKKVE
-53 QLHFAEIKDVDG
+53 QLHYAEIKDNDS

-87 KYDLSHVLSTLIDS
+87 KYELSHVLSTLIDS

-106 RQTGKAWTTKAVIEW
+106 KQTGRAWTTKAVIEW
-121 ILSFQNV
+121 ILSFQKV
-128 KNWQLG
+128 KNWKLG
-134 RCDFDSLFEYSFE
+134 RCDFDRLFEYSFE

-156 FSVTEPFSEEFMWTY
+156 FSVTEPFPEDFMWTY

-198 LKNLSV
+198 LKDLSV
-204 EENPLKIV
+204 EENPLKVV

-234 GKNYVEDIVSQNDYG
+234 GKNYVEDLNSQNEYG

-257 ERFLNEEALLASA
+257 ERFTNEQSLLASA
-270 KAMLEKFKRPLVI
+270 KAMLEKFKRPIVS
-283 WDTTALDLTKSIP
+283 WKTTAVDLTKSIP
-296 SKSTIKIPSVDK
+296 SKSTIRIPSIDK
-308 LRSGQVVQL
+308 LRTGQVVQL

-322 GVVNLRIVNEKKSDM
+322 GTVNLRIVNEKKSDM
-337 FGDPGSIDLEIG
+337 FGDPGNIQLEIG
-349 YIGETIATTLADLER
+349 YIGETVATTLADLER
-364 KMEIY
+364 KMEIA

-383 FAENCDEGFPLKIKF
+383 FAENCDEGFPLEIKF

-428 GGAIVSGGTTAGGG
+428 GGAVISGGTTSGGG

-466 GSTQTS
+466 GATS
-472 SANGSHRHK
+472 SANGSHRHR
-481 MFTFEGVINHNWGAA
+481 MFIDQTDFVGPVNTNPRLYSAYGQGFLKFEST
-496 NTANVFMGYN
+496 NTND
-506 RSMPIYVDGS
+506 IYTE
-516 SQTGDLY
+516 Q
-523 TAEAADN
+523 AADN
-530 HTHSVTV
+530 HTHTVPAHTHDFSVTV
-537 PAHSHDFSVAIPAHS
+537 PSHS
-552 HQFNI
+552 HQFSI

-565 FKVDIPDHTH
+565 FQVALPDHTH
-575 EIDYGIWEDSATPSK
+575 EIDYGIWEDSKTPTR

-603 TGTTA
+603 TGTNA

-643 GQCTIYGFIGATDG
+643 GQCTIYGFIGATEG

>member
-1 MGDIVISIYN
+1 MISIYN
-11 LTRKKTAILRNL
+11 LSRKKTAILRNF
-23 YQVSYE
+23 YKVSYE

-53 QLHFAEIKDVDG
+53 QLHYAEIKDKDG
-65 EYIGLFRVMNRTT
+65 EYIGLFRIMNRTT

-87 KYDLSHVLSTLIDS
+87 KYELSHVLSTLIDS

-106 RQTGKAWTTKAVIEW
+106 KQTGKAWTTTKVINW
-121 ILSFQNV
+121 ILSFQKV

-134 RCDFDSLFEYSFE
+134 RCDFDRLFEYSFE

-198 LKNLSV
+198 LKDLSV
-204 EENPLKIV
+204 EENPLKVV

-226 LNFKKING
+226 LNFKKIND
-234 GKNYVEDIVSQNDYG
+234 GKNYVEDLQSQNDYG

-257 ERFLNEEALLASA
+257 ERFTNEESLLASA
-270 KAMLEKFKRPLVI
+270 TAMLDKFKRPIVT
-283 WDTTALDLTKSIP
+283 WTTTAIDLTKSIP

-337 FGDPGSIDLEIG
+337 FGDPGNIDLEIG
-349 YIGETIATTLADLER
+349 YIGETVATTLADLER
-364 KMEIY
+364 KMEIS

-383 FAENCDEGFPLKIKF
+383 FAENCDENFPLKINF

-414 QTERYRAYSRATKG
+414 QTEKYRAYSKATKG

-472 SANGSHRHK
+472 SANGSHRHL
-481 MFTFEGVINHNWGAA
+481 MFRMGSNAQAISSGLVYTAAQSSIGGSRGV
-496 NTANVFMGYN
+496 VL
-506 RSMPIYVDGS
+506 SSKDGDPP
-516 SQTGDLY
+516 GDLY

-530 HTHSVTV
+530 HTHSVNIPAHTHNFSVTV
-537 PAHSHDFSVAIPAHS
+537 PAHSHD
-552 HQFNI
+552 FNI

-565 FKVDIPDHTH
+565 FKIDIPDHTH
-575 EIDYGIWEDSATPSK
+575 EIDYGIWEDSKTPSK

-597 NVVATL
+597 KVVTTL
-603 TGTTA
+603 TGTSA

-614 EYLYNDDGIVTRGWH
+614 EFLYNDDGLVTRGWH

>member
-1 MGDIVISIYN
+1 MITIFN
-11 LTRKKTAILRNL
+11 LNRAKTAILRNP
-23 YQVSYE
+23 YKVSYE

-36 SAGFYLPAN
+36 SAGFYLPTN
-45 DPARKKIE
+45 DPARKKVE
-53 QLHFAEIKDVDG
+53 QLHYAEIKDNDG
-65 EYIGLFRVMNRTT
+65 EYIGLFRIMNRTT

-87 KYDLSHVLSTLIDS
+87 KYELSHVLSTLIDS

-106 RQTGKAWTTKAVIEW
+106 KQTGKAWTTTKVINW
-121 ILSFQNV
+121 ILSFQKV

-134 RCDFDSLFEYSFE
+134 RCDFDRLFEYSFE

-171 DTTSYPWTI
+171 DTTTYPWTI
-180 NLIKPDTKPV
+180 NLIKPETKPA

-198 LKNLSV
+198 LKDLSV
-204 EENPLKIV
+204 EENPLKVV

-234 GKNYVEDIVSQNDYG
+234 GKNYVEDPQSQSDYG

-257 ERFLNEEALLASA
+257 ERFTNEDSLLASA
-270 KAMLEKFKRPLVI
+270 TAILEKFKRPIVT
-283 WDTTALDLTKSIP
+283 WKTTAVDLTKSIP

-322 GVVNLRIVNEKKSDM
+322 GIANLRIVNEKKSDM
-337 FGDPGSIDLEIG
+337 FGDPGNIDLEIG
-349 YIGETIATTLADLER
+349 YIGETVATTLADLER
-364 KMEIY
+364 KMEIS

-383 FAENCDEGFPLKIKF
+383 FAENCDENFPLKINF

-414 QTERYRAYSRATKG
+414 QTEKYRAYSKATKG

-472 SANGSHRHK
+472 SANGSHRHL
-481 MFTFEGVINHNWGAA
+481 MFRMGSNAQAISSGLVYTAAQSSIGGSRGV
-496 NTANVFMGYN
+496 VL
-506 RSMPIYVDGS
+506 SSKDGDPP
-516 SQTGDLY
+516 GDLY

-530 HTHSVTV
+530 HTHSVNIPAHTHNFSVTV
-537 PAHSHDFSVAIPAHS
+537 PAHSHD
-552 HQFNI
+552 FNI

-565 FKVDIPDHTH
+565 FKIDIPDHTH
-575 EIDYGIWEDSATPSK
+575 EIDYGIWEDSKTPSK

-597 NVVATL
+597 KVVTTL
-603 TGTTA
+603 TGTSA

-614 EYLYNDDGIVTRGWH
+614 EFLYNDDGLVTRGWH

>member
-1 MGDIVISIYN
+1 MITIYN
-11 LTRKKTAILRNL
+11 LNKKKTAILRNF
-23 YQVSYE
+23 YKVSYE

-53 QLHFAEIKDVDG
+53 QLHYAEIKDKDG
-65 EYIGLFRVMNRTT
+65 EYIGLFRIMNRTT

-87 KYDLSHVLSTLIDS
+87 KYELSHVLSTLIDS

-106 RQTGKAWTTKAVIEW
+106 KQTGKAWTTTKVINW
-121 ILSFQNV
+121 ILSFQKV

-134 RCDFDSLFEYSFE
+134 RCDFDRLFEYSFE

-156 FSVTEPFSEEFMWTY
+156 FSVTEPFSEEYMWTY
-171 DTTSYPWTI
+171 DTTTYPWTI

-198 LKNLSV
+198 LKDLSV
-204 EENPLKIV
+204 EENPLKVV

-234 GKNYVEDIVSQNDYG
+234 GKNYVEDLQSQNDYG

-257 ERFLNEEALLASA
+257 ERFTNEESLLASA
-270 KAMLEKFKRPLVI
+270 TAMLEKFKRPIVT
-283 WDTTALDLTKSIP
+283 WKTTAVDLTKSIP

-337 FGDPGSIDLEIG
+337 FGDPGNIDLEIG
-349 YIGETIATTLADLER
+349 YIGETVATTLADLER
-364 KMEIY
+364 QMEIS

-383 FAENCDEGFPLKIKF
+383 FAENCDENFPLKINF

-414 QTERYRAYSRATKG
+414 QTEKYRAYSKATKG

-466 GSTQTS
+466 GATS
-472 SANGSHRHK
+472 SANGSHRHATLK
-481 MFTFEGVINHNWGAA
+481 YISDVSGETSVGSPRLYEAYGTGFRLIIPSV
-496 NTANVFMGYN
+496 
-506 RSMPIYVDGS
+506 SMAGDVTT
-516 SQTGDLY
+516 SQ
-523 TAEAADN
+523 AADD
-530 HTHSVTV
+530 HTHTV
-537 PAHSHDFSVAIPAHS
+537 PAHTHNFSVTVPAHS

-565 FKVDIPDHTH
+565 FKIDIPDHTH
-575 EIDYGIWEDSATPSK
+575 EIDYGIWEDSKIPSK

-597 NVVATL
+597 KLVTTL
-603 TGTTA
+603 TSTSA

-614 EYLYNDDGIVTRGWH
+614 EFLYNDDGLVTRGWH

>member
-1 MGDIVISIYN
+1 MISLYN
-11 LTRKKTAILRNL
+11 LGRKKTSVLRNP

-45 DPARKKIE
+45 DPARKKVE
-53 QLHFAEIKDVDG
+53 QLHYAELKDNDG

-87 KYDLSHVLSTLIDS
+87 KYELSHVLSTLIDS

-106 RQTGKAWTTKAVIEW
+106 KQTGRAWTTKAVIEW
-121 ILSFQNV
+121 ILSFQKV
-128 KNWQLG
+128 KNWKLG
-134 RCDFDSLFEYSFE
+134 RCDFDRLFEYSFE

-156 FSVTEPFSEEFMWTY
+156 FSVTEPFPEDFMWTY

-198 LKNLSV
+198 LKDLSV
-204 EENPLKIV
+204 EENPLKVV

-234 GKNYVEDIVSQNDYG
+234 GKNYVEDLNSQNEYG

-257 ERFLNEEALLASA
+257 ERFTNEQSLLASA
-270 KAMLEKFKRPLVI
+270 KAMLEKFKRPIVS
-283 WDTTALDLTKSIP
+283 WKTTAVDLTKSIP

-308 LRSGQVVQL
+308 LRAGQVVQL

-322 GVVNLRIVNEKKSDM
+322 GTVNLRIVNEKKSDM
-337 FGDPGSIDLEIG
+337 FGEPGNIQLEIG
-349 YIGETIATTLADLER
+349 YIGETVATTLADLER
-364 KMEIY
+364 KMEIS

-537 PAHSHDFSVAIPAHS
+537 PAHSHNFSVSIPAHS

-565 FKVDIPDHTH
+565 FKVDIPDHIH

-603 TGTTA
+603 TGTSA